1 MLSIVM
7 KNLSNISKYTVTEL
21 NKSIKN
27 IIEGTI
33 GLVNV
38 TGEISQLKKH
48 SSGHIY
54 FTLKDEESVISS
66 ICWRS
71 TVPLLENQITEGA
84 SVQIKGRV
92 TTYSPQSK
100 YQLIVEQVE
109 YIGEGAI
116 LKILEERKKKLL
128 KEGLFNQ
135 DYKKTI
141 PQFPQVVGI
150 ITSETGAVLK
160 DIIHRVED
168 RFPSKLILFPAKVQG
183 EKCVE
188 EICKGISFFNNL
200 STQENKEKV
209 DVIILARGGGSLEDL
224 MSFNDEILVRAIFK
238 SRIPIVSAVGHET
251 DITLCDFVAD
261 LRSPTPTAA
270 AEMIF
275 PDRKEILARINEKF
289 LQMNKTFLKN
299 FDEKNKSLDYIFSR
313 LPKFDIILN
322 KYFQHLDLF
331 GQKIDGLLNQTF
343 LEKKMR
349 YLDVV
354 KKLNS
359 DSFLNTVKV
368 LRNNL
373 LLSHKNL
380 LKELQGFIEKKKM
393 NFNSKKKEL
402 SLISHRKTLKRGFA
416 LVKTKDKIV
425 SDATKISNEE
435 ELEIEFFKNKI
446 NVRKI

>member
-1 MLSIVM
+1 M
-7 KNLSNISKYTVTEL
+7 
-21 NKSIKN
+21 
-27 IIEGTI
+27 
-33 GLVNV
+33 
-38 TGEISQLKKH
+38 
-48 SSGHIY
+48 
-54 FTLKDEESVISS
+54 
-66 ICWRS
+66 
-71 TVPLLENQITEGA
+71 
-84 SVQIKGRV
+84 
-92 TTYSPQSK
+92 
-100 YQLIVEQVE
+100 
-109 YIGEGAI
+109 
-116 LKILEERKKKLL
+116 
-128 KEGLFNQ
+128 
-135 DYKKTI
+135 
-141 PQFPQVVGI
+141 
-150 ITSETGAVLK
+150 
-160 DIIHRVED
+160 
-168 RFPSKLILFPAKVQG
+168 
-183 EKCVE
+183 
-188 EICKGISFFNNL
+188 
-200 STQENKEKV
+200 
-209 DVIILARGGGSLEDL
+209 
-224 MSFNDEILVRAIFK
+224 
-238 SRIPIVSAVGHET
+238 SAVGHET

-289 LQMNKTFLKN
+289 LQMNKIFLKN

-380 LKELQGFIEKKKM
+380 FKELQGFIEKKKM